1 MVLLY
6 RIEIKERMYA
16 DMNKRTSNNLFI
28 LLLAVITMIVVGF
41 ILSAIGINSLF
52 SFIVGLIVGI
62 VLYTKFMQKQR
73 PAPARTDLKDV
84 SSEREKIYKSRGL
97 SDEDITFF
105 RDTMNKAKNQII
117 EVEDNMESTGK
128 LRAIANRNNTIQL
141 IKVLFKDIVNE
152 PERLHE
158 IDQFLYVHLPSL
170 ADLSNKYVRINEH
183 QAKSKQTF
191 DILEKSALTIDE
203 MCKQITD
210 DYMKFRET
218 DINQMADEVEFA
230 KRRLN
235 REGSSIIE
243 DEI

>member
-1 MVLLY
+1 
-6 RIEIKERMYA
+6 
-16 DMNKRTSNNLFI
+16 MNKRTSNNLFI

-41 ILSAIGINSLF
+41 LLSALGINSLF
-52 SFIVGLIVGI
+52 SFIVGLIIGI
-62 VLYTKFMQKQR
+62 VLYSKYMVKQR
-73 PAPARTDLKDV
+73 PAPARTELKDV
-84 SSEREKIYKSRGL
+84 SSEREKFYKSRGL

-117 EVEDNMESTGK
+117 EIEDNMVSTGK

-170 ADLSNKYVRINEH
+170 ADLTDKYVRINSH
-183 QAKSKQTF
+183 QAKSKETF
-191 DILEKSALTIDE
+191 TILEKSAQTIDE
-203 MCKQITD
+203 MCKQITN

-218 DINQMADEVEFA
+218 DITQMSDEVEFA

-235 REGSSIIE
+235 REGSSIVE